1 MPWKNDQSGMELM
14 LISLRI
20 KFARFVVDCAHA
32 DHHLANHAREMKSII
47 SQQIICPCVAR
58 RDGCYAIITD
68 KFTERA
74 KAVDKLQYVEQYND
88 LMSGFRQ
95 LS

>member
-1 MPWKNDQSGMELM
+1 MELM
-14 LISLRI
+14 LTSLRI
-20 KFARFVVDCAHA
+20 KFARFVVDCAYA

-47 SQQIICPCVAR
+47 SQQVVCSCVTR

-74 KAVDKLQYVEQYND
+74 KVIGKPQYVEQYND
-88 LMSGFRQ
+88 LMSRFRQ